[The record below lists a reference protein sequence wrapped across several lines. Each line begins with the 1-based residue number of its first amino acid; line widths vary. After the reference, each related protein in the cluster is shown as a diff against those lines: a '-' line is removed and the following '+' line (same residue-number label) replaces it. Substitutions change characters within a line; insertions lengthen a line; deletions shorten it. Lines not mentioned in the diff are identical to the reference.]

1 MNNIDG
7 KELLKGLEI
16 MKRQAKNLM
25 DNTLTSDIMR
35 ILTPEQLAQVTKAKR
50 DLKALDKRGLN
61 ANSGIFKTLK

>member
-16 MKRQAKNLM
+16 MKRQSKNLM

-61 ANSGIFKTLK
+61 SNSGIFKTLK